1 LNVPRAAALALA
13 AALVAGGAGAQPSSP
28 AASPPAAGAP
38 ALSLQI
44 GADDI
49 ARPKD
54 LPEMGKWM
62 YDPTGVPAHWLG
74 EIYEGKRLRE
84 PINLIVLD
92 RAASSPDDAVVRL
105 SRAAADAGCPSRFG
119 HSSGYQAMV
128 GGETFGQIER
138 GREHAFSDEVFVLTN
153 DHGRIFGPYRFDGG
167 YLFIGAFSRE
177 RVYPLERPGHRY
189 ASFNE
194 ARDRF
199 SQSLD
204 AKTPYKVKAFVP
216 LDNALIADPEITT
229 GDHDGIAV
237 LLEAP

>member
-1 LNVPRAAALALA
+1 MSVTVESAATQQPPLTPASSTAG
-13 AALVAGGAGAQPSSP
+13 VATPNLRLGAK
-28 AASPPAAGAP
+28 
-38 ALSLQI
+38 
-44 GADDI
+44 DI
-49 ARPKD
+49 ARPAG

-74 EIYEGKRLRE
+74 ETYEGKRLRE

-138 GREHAFSDEVFVLTN
+138 GREHAFSDEVFELTN

-204 AKTPYKVKAFVP
+204 AGAAYKVKAFVA